1 MVLMLSLC
9 EYSQRWC
16 DRGWSERDYLVWG
29 QSAVVLVVVVLLL
42 GIARCM
48 YMGED

>member
-1 MVLMLSLC
+1 MVC
-9 EYSQRWC
+9 E
-16 DRGWSERDYLVWG
+16 RGWSERDYLVWG
-29 QSAVVLVVVVLLL
+29 QSAIVLVVVVLLLL